1 MHGAGRGAKEPG
13 DLPGSFGRDDSTRTS
28 DPYVPNV
35 VRYQLRYIPLPIK
48 NKLLGELV
56 DVYLKTAL
64 KVCSLVLVDNSN
76 LCKFINHCIDLGSI
90 LLCCGLVCNITEIA
104 DCVPGCLCIILVMQA
119 VTL

>member
-1 MHGAGRGAKEPG
+1 
-13 DLPGSFGRDDSTRTS
+13 
-28 DPYVPNV
+28 
-35 VRYQLRYIPLPIK
+35 
-48 NKLLGELV
+48 
-56 DVYLKTAL
+56 
-64 KVCSLVLVDNSN
+64 VDNSN